1 MLIIQTE
8 ALESG
13 QHPIES
19 QSGRK
24 TCWLP
29 GYIEVPGHLER
40 EVWACLGWCDLT
52 IEGGK
57 LTGITPG
64 TTPEPNTLSQNK
76 EARITQSKE
85 DLAAYLDTH
94 PLQWTDGNFYS
105 ITAEKQAQLTSKL
118 AVAQAKAT
126 AGVPYELKWNTTNEA
141 CVPWELNELFALAF
155 AIDERVTALVSYQQ
169 NQEVAMR
176 EAESQE
182 ALDAIIVDY
191 DSVGTTNKEE
201 ANVETTK

>member
-64 TTPEPNTLSQNK
+64 AIPEPEPAPEPEPTAQEDNDAMLVDHEYRLTLV
-76 EARITQSKE
+76 E
-85 DLAAYLDTH
+85 L
-94 PLQWTDGNFYS
+94 GV
-105 ITAEKQAQLTSKL
+105 TSD
-118 AVAQAKAT
+118 AV
-126 AGVPYELKWNTTNEA
+126 
-141 CVPWELNELFALAF
+141 
-155 AIDERVTALVSYQQ
+155 
-169 NQEVAMR
+169 
-176 EAESQE
+176 
-182 ALDAIIVDY
+182 
-191 DSVGTTNKEE
+191 
-201 ANVETTK
+201 

>member
-1 MLIIQTE
+1 MLIIQIE

-13 QHPIES
+13 QHPIQS

-29 GYIEVPGHLER
+29 GYIEVPHHLER

-64 TTPEPNTLSQNK
+64 AIPEPNTLSQNK

>member
-1 MLIIQTE
+1 MLIIQIE

-13 QHPIES
+13 QHPIQS

-64 TTPEPNTLSQNK
+64 TIPEPEPAPELEPTAQEDNDAMLVDHEYRLTLM
-76 EARITQSKE
+76 E
-85 DLAAYLDTH
+85 L
-94 PLQWTDGNFYS
+94 GV
-105 ITAEKQAQLTSKL
+105 TSD
-118 AVAQAKAT
+118 AV
-126 AGVPYELKWNTTNEA
+126 
-141 CVPWELNELFALAF
+141 
-155 AIDERVTALVSYQQ
+155 
-169 NQEVAMR
+169 
-176 EAESQE
+176 
-182 ALDAIIVDY
+182 
-191 DSVGTTNKEE
+191 
-201 ANVETTK
+201 

>member
-1 MLIIQTE
+1 MLIIQIA

-13 QHPIES
+13 QHPFQS

-64 TTPEPNTLSQNK
+64 TIPEPEPAPELEPTAQEDNDAMLVDHEYRLTLV
-76 EARITQSKE
+76 E
-85 DLAAYLDTH
+85 L
-94 PLQWTDGNFYS
+94 GV
-105 ITAEKQAQLTSKL
+105 TSD
-118 AVAQAKAT
+118 AV
-126 AGVPYELKWNTTNEA
+126 
-141 CVPWELNELFALAF
+141 
-155 AIDERVTALVSYQQ
+155 
-169 NQEVAMR
+169 
-176 EAESQE
+176 
-182 ALDAIIVDY
+182 
-191 DSVGTTNKEE
+191 
-201 ANVETTK
+201 

>member
-13 QHPIES
+13 QHPIQS

-64 TTPEPNTLSQNK
+64 AIPEPEPAPEPEPTAQEDNDAMLVDHEYRLTLM
-76 EARITQSKE
+76 E
-85 DLAAYLDTH
+85 L
-94 PLQWTDGNFYS
+94 GV
-105 ITAEKQAQLTSKL
+105 TSD
-118 AVAQAKAT
+118 AV
-126 AGVPYELKWNTTNEA
+126 
-141 CVPWELNELFALAF
+141 
-155 AIDERVTALVSYQQ
+155 
-169 NQEVAMR
+169 
-176 EAESQE
+176 
-182 ALDAIIVDY
+182 
-191 DSVGTTNKEE
+191 
-201 ANVETTK
+201 

>member
-1 MLIIQTE
+1 MLIIQIE

-13 QHPIES
+13 QHPIQS

-40 EVWACLGWCDLT
+40 EVWTCLGWCDLI

-57 LTGITPG
+57 LNGITPG
-64 TTPEPNTLSQNK
+64 AIPEPNTLSQNK

>member
-13 QHPIES
+13 QHPIQS

-64 TTPEPNTLSQNK
+64 AIPEPEPAPEPEPTAQEDNDAMLVDHEYRLTLV
-76 EARITQSKE
+76 E
-85 DLAAYLDTH
+85 L
-94 PLQWTDGNFYS
+94 GV
-105 ITAEKQAQLTSKL
+105 TSD
-118 AVAQAKAT
+118 AV
-126 AGVPYELKWNTTNEA
+126 
-141 CVPWELNELFALAF
+141 
-155 AIDERVTALVSYQQ
+155 
-169 NQEVAMR
+169 
-176 EAESQE
+176 
-182 ALDAIIVDY
+182 
-191 DSVGTTNKEE
+191 
-201 ANVETTK
+201 